1 MNLSPFRLRLLVV
14 ALFAVSFLG
23 ALDHTVVSTS
33 LATIAGELHALASM
47 SWVFVGYTL
56 ASTVVLPVFAKLA
69 DLLGTRRVFLA
80 SLALFL
86 LASLVCG
93 FAQDIVQLV
102 LARVVQGI
110 GSAGVQLL
118 SQTIVG
124 AAVGARQRPQ
134 YQGIIGAAFPVAI
147 LVGPVAGGIVTD
159 TLGWRWVFWLN
170 LPVGVLALVLAAVSI
185 PRVARGERHRFDLAG
200 TALLTIATTALVLA
214 CSWAGDAG
222 VLAPET
228 LAAGAVA
235 LVAGVAFALVER
247 RAPEP
252 VVPVVELRHPTVLIS
267 TMLSL
272 VVGAGLFS
280 VVSYVPTYVQMVYGT
295 SATEAGL
302 IPIATVF
309 GMLISS
315 LLTGWLVSRSGRYR
329 AFPRLGTAVG
339 AAGLVVMAFLPL
351 GLPLW
356 APMAVMGAV
365 GLGTGAFMNL
375 TVAIAQSAAPVS
387 ALGRVTAAVNMIR
400 SVGSTVVTAIIG
412 TALGAGVIAALP
424 HGFDASSLTP
434 EAVRAAGPDVALE
447 VARVYAGV
455 FRPIFVGLAAVHAAG
470 LLAALLLPRHRL
482 PERTGSVE
490 TFEEVFDPVAQGR
503 AAGRTGTDAATSM
516 RSTGAT
522 PGAR

>member
-1 MNLSPFRLRLLVV
+1 M
-14 ALFAVSFLG
+14 
-23 ALDHTVVSTS
+23 
-33 LATIAGELHALASM
+33 
-47 SWVFVGYTL
+47 
-56 ASTVVLPVFAKLA
+56 
-69 DLLGTRRVFLA
+69 
-80 SLALFL
+80 
-86 LASLVCG
+86 
-93 FAQDIVQLV
+93 
-102 LARVVQGI
+102 
-110 GSAGVQLL
+110 
-118 SQTIVG
+118 
-124 AAVGARQRPQ
+124 
-134 YQGIIGAAFPVAI
+134 
-147 LVGPVAGGIVTD
+147 
-159 TLGWRWVFWLN
+159 
-170 LPVGVLALVLAAVSI
+170 
-185 PRVARGERHRFDLAG
+185 
-200 TALLTIATTALVLA
+200 LA

-356 APMAVMGAV
+356 APSPRASELVRQVPHEMTAVEIAESSDAAARRNTSASLFGVPFSGGCPPVFA
-365 GLGTGAFMNL
+365 
-375 TVAIAQSAAPVS
+375 AIGMPLQKS
-387 ALGRVTAAVNMIR
+387 
-400 SVGSTVVTAIIG
+400 
-412 TALGAGVIAALP
+412 
-424 HGFDASSLTP
+424 DASCSS
-434 EAVRAAGPDVALE
+434 A
-447 VARVYAGV
+447 
-455 FRPIFVGLAAVHAAG
+455 
-470 LLAALLLPRHRL
+470 
-482 PERTGSVE
+482 
-490 TFEEVFDPVAQGR
+490 
-503 AAGRTGTDAATSM
+503 
-516 RSTGAT
+516 
-522 PGAR
+522 